1 MLKNFNAKLIQ
12 NKAIKKEYKTLKSAI
27 KSNARMG
34 YNHLH
39 HIIHNEGTI
48 NLLRERGFKVEKYG
62 FTSYKISW

>member
-39 HIIHNEGTI
+39 HIP
-48 NLLRERGFKVEKYG
+48 LK
-62 FTSYKISW
+62 